1 MIGPG
6 PGGENR
12 GHDVQDL
19 VGKRPSHWAEQP
31 LAHVDRNASRTR
43 VASARRRH
51 RQHRRSANRDLHA
64 VDKDTVLAKLE
75 WFRLEAETSERQWWD
90 VVGILKVTEDADRS
104 YLRRWADSLGVADL
118 LERALDDAA
127 S

>member
-1 MIGPG
+1 
-6 PGGENR
+6 
-12 GHDVQDL
+12 
-19 VGKRPSHWAEQP
+19 
-31 LAHVDRNASRTR
+31 
-43 VASARRRH
+43 
-51 RQHRRSANRDLHA
+51 
-64 VDKDTVLAKLE
+64 VLAKLE

-90 VVGILKVTEDADRS
+90 VVGILRVTEDADRS